1 MRFLFTTF
9 EGGGH
14 VPPALLMAAT
24 LRSRGHEVLV
34 VSDPVNVHA
43 VRAAGL
49 DFTAW
54 RTAPRRTAAA
64 QADDPLQ
71 DWRRRWPPA
80 VVRAVCEAVATGPA
94 DSYARDT
101 QDLIR
106 AFDPDLIVSNE
117 LLLGCLVAGEA
128 EARPVALLTGNLW
141 PYPTRTDLPPFGPG
155 WAPARTVRAQKT
167 HDYGRSLIRRWFD
180 AGLPALNA
188 ARQSHGLAPLDA
200 VLDQL
205 NVAKKVVLGA
215 SRTFDYGL
223 EPPAG
228 FVHAGPLIDLPPAPG
243 PDPATGPARRPQVLI
258 SFGTTFQNQTAAMA
272 RCLRALAP
280 LAVDVI
286 ATTGPA
292 VDPDA
297 LPRPAN
303 ARVLAWAD
311 HDRVVPQ
318 CSLVICHGGH
328 GTLVRPLR
336 HGVPVLCLPMGRD
349 HPENGR
355 RLVEHGAG
363 LTAPASASPHRLRR
377 LVRRLLDDVGYAR
390 AADRLG
396 RRMLAEQPHERA
408 AGVAALE
415 GLAAEAA
422 GRRAR
427 VA

>member
-14 VPPALLMAAT
+14 VPPALLMAAA
-24 LRSRGHEVLV
+24 LGRRGHEVLF
-34 VSDPVNVHA
+34 VSDPVNA
-43 VRAAGL
+43 AAAEAAGL
-49 DFTAW
+49 AFAPW
-54 RTAPRRTAAA
+54 RSAPRRTAAA

-80 VVRAVCEAVATGPA
+80 VVGAVCEAVMTGPA
-94 DSYARDT
+94 EAYAHDT
-101 QDLIR
+101 RDLIR
-106 AFDPDLIVSNE
+106 TFDPDLIVSNE
-117 LLLGCLVAGEA
+117 LLLGCLIAAEA
-128 EARPVALLTGNLW
+128 EARPAALLTGNLW
-141 PYPTRTDLPPFGPG
+141 PYPTRPDLPPFGPG
-155 WAPARTVRAQKT
+155 WAPARTERARRA
-167 HDYGRSLIRRWFD
+167 HDYGRAMIGRWFD

-188 ARQSHGLAPLDA
+188 ARQAHGLPALAA

-205 NVAKKVVLGA
+205 DAAATVVLGA

-223 EPPAG
+223 EPPDG
-228 FVHAGPLIDLPPAPG
+228 FVHAGPLIDLPPAPA
-243 PDPATGPARRPQVLI
+243 PAAAERPRVLV
-258 SFGTTFQNQTAAMA
+258 SFSTTFQNQSAVMA

-292 VDPDA
+292 VDPRD

-303 ARVLAWAD
+303 AQVVAWAD
-311 HDRVVPQ
+311 HDRIVPD
-318 CSLVICHGGH
+318 CGLVICHGGH
-328 GTLVRPLR
+328 GTLLRPLR

-363 LTAPASASPHRLRR
+363 LTAPAGASPRRLRR
-377 LVRRLLDDVGYAR
+377 AVRRLLDDGRYAQ
-390 AADRLG
+390 AAERLG
-396 RRMLAEQPHERA
+396 RRILAEQPHERA

-415 GLAAEAA
+415 GLAAEGAA
-422 GRRAR
+422 RLSRA
-427 VA
+427 A